1 MELIISSEALK
12 ENQLKMRNRELARI
26 RKSNEAIK
34 RRKMIY
40 TFVTV
45 LVFGFLVINTI
56 QIFTSKPV
64 TTTKTP
70 VGEYT
75 CQGGFIKT
83 CSGSRVVMDYLGV

>member
-12 ENQLKMRNRELARI
+12 ENQLKMRNKELARI
-26 RKSNEAIK
+26 RKRNEAIK

-45 LVFGFLVINTI
+45 LVFGFLLISTI

-64 TTTKTP
+64 TTKTP
-70 VGEYT
+70 AGEYT

-83 CSGSRVVMDYLGV
+83 CSGSRAVMNYLGV

>member
-12 ENQLKMRNRELARI
+12 ENQLKMRNRELTRI
-26 RKSNEAIK
+26 KKRKEVIK

-40 TFVTV
+40 TFVTT
-45 LVFGFLVINTI
+45 LVFGFLAISTI

-64 TTTKTP
+64 TTKTP

-75 CQGGFIKT
+75 CQGGLIKS
-83 CSGSRVVMDYLGV
+83 CSGSKAVMDYLGA